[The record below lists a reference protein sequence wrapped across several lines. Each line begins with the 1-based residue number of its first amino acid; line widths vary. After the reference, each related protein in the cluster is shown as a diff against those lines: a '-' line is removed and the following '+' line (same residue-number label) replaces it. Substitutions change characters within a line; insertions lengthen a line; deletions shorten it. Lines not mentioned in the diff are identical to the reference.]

1 MPYSY
6 YRCDDCNR
14 KFSNYSNA
22 SNHFCWC
29 LKEILE
35 SPDINWYCATELLV
49 TPKKPEIEK
58 RLEFV
63 PINLTPKKRELG
75 TEG

>member
-1 MPYSY
+1 MAY
-6 YRCDDCNR
+6 YRCHDCNR
-14 KFSNYSNA
+14 KFHSFSNA

-35 SPDINWYCATELLV
+35 SQDINFYCYTEKLT

-63 PINLTPKKRELG
+63 PINLTPKKRELE
-75 TEG
+75 TQS